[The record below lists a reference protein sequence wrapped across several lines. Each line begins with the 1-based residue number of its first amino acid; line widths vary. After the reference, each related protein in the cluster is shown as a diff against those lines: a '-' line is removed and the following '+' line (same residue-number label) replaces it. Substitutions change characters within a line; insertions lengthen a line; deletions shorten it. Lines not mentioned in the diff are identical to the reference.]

1 MARAKGFPM
10 VVDQTYYD
18 RRRSVANRIRNWAA
32 RALLIG
38 IGLLAGAPATAD
50 DASVLGLPEGM
61 VKNAGKLMICGGGQ
75 MPPDIYNE
83 FVRLAA
89 GKKARIVVIPTAKA
103 WSSRADMEGRF
114 AHWRSMSVSSV
125 DFLDTE
131 SREEADQDAFVEPL
145 REATGVWIA
154 GGSQG
159 RLADIYRG
167 TKVERAVLG
176 VLERGGIVGGTSA
189 GAAIMSK
196 MMIRYGSPKAV
207 VDAGFNLMN
216 QAVVDQHFL
225 RRNRQERLMGVL
237 NEHPEMIG
245 LGVDEGTALVVE
257 GDHLRVMGQSEV
269 VVCKS
274 TGPQTPWVQTLK
286 AGEEVDLV
294 SPAKQAPEPLVV
306 HRQAGLPILRPDP

>member
-1 MARAKGFPM
+1 M
-10 VVDQTYYD
+10 
-18 RRRSVANRIRNWAA
+18 
-32 RALLIG
+32 
-38 IGLLAGAPATAD
+38 
-50 DASVLGLPEGM
+50 LGLPDQA
-61 VKNAGKLMICGGGQ
+61 VKHAGKLMICGGGQ
-75 MPPDIYNE
+75 MPPGIYNE

-89 GKKARIVVIPTAKA
+89 GEKARIVVIPTAKA
-103 WSSRADMEGRF
+103 WSSREDMEGRF
-114 AHWRSMSVSSV
+114 AHWREMSVSSV
-125 DFLDTE
+125 EFLDAQ
-131 SREEADQDAFVEPL
+131 SRDEANEDAFVKPL
-145 REATGVWIA
+145 SEATGVWIA

-159 RLADIYRG
+159 RLADMYRG
-167 TKVERAVLG
+167 TKVEQALLG
-176 VLERGGIVGGTSA
+176 VLERGGIIGGTSA

-207 VDAGFNLMN
+207 LDAGFNLLN

-274 TGPQTPWVQTLK
+274 TGPQNPWVQTLK
-286 AGEEVDLV
+286 AGEEVDLA
-294 SPAKQAPEPLVV
+294 PAKAPDPLVL
-306 HRQAGLPILRPDP
+306 HRHVEVTSLKPIEQ